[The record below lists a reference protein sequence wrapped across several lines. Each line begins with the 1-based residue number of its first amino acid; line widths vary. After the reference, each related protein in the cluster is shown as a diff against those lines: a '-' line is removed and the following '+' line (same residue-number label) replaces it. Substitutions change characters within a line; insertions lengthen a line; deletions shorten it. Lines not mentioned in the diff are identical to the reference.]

1 MEQIIIRK
9 EPTPALNS
17 RVSLLGYQS
26 GDIPIVALETADEL
40 LKAAV
45 NETVP
50 FAVLLR
56 EYQQF
61 VEGKE
66 SAQFARMYQ
75 ISKTSGLVIDQNIY
89 LYHCDRCPVWVSWNE
104 NCWAYMSSK
113 KYLGDSWWFDDSE
126 ILKDIREMNLV
137 AFLEKYKGC

>member
-1 MEQIIIRK
+1 MKQIIIRK

-40 LKAAV
+40 LKTAV

-50 FAVLLR
+50 FAALLR
-56 EYQQF
+56 EYQRF

-89 LYHCDRCPVWVSWNE
+89 LYHCDQCPVWVSWNE
-104 NCWAYMSSK
+104 NRWAYMSSK

-126 ILKDIREMNLV
+126 ILKDVREMNLV
-137 AFLEKYKGC
+137 SFLEKYKGC